1 MSEEQHGSEENGGI
15 RINKFLASCGIDSRR
30 VADRLIEEGRVE
42 VNGKVIDT
50 PGMRVTEKDFVKV
63 DGRHMTP
70 MEEVVVL
77 LNKPRG
83 YVCSREAQGAIG
95 TVYDLLPPRLRHLN
109 YVGRL
114 DADSEGLL
122 IMTNKGELTQ
132 TLSHPTGGI
141 EKEYWV
147 TVDQNFDNSVLM
159 QFLRGVRIPEGNAK
173 AKYVCRASA
182 RRACIVLE
190 QGLKRQ
196 VRQMFQCLGLRV
208 RKLVR
213 VRIGSLW
220 GGDLEPGSWRFL
232 DDADVALLLKNPPR
246 QRKYLGASQLVA
258 GTSAKGEQS
267 GKDNDSDEGYVFNP
281 EDFEAGDS
289 YEPTPEMKTRF
300 ADTEDEDEI
309 KDGEDLRDDS
319 GFRSRERREDGFRGR
334 REGGFQRREGGFGG
348 NRREGGF
355 QRREGGF
362 RGDRRE
368 GGFQRREGGFGGDR
382 REGGFQRR
390 EGGFGGDRREGGFK
404 RREGGFGGD
413 RREGGFQ
420 RREGGFGGDR
430 REGGFQRREGGFGG
444 DRREGG
450 FQRREGGFGGDRREG
465 GFQRR
470 EGGFGGDRREGGFK
484 RREGGFGGDRREGGF
499 QRREGGFGG
508 DRREGGFQRREGG
521 FGGDRREGG
530 FQRREGGFGGDR
542 REGGFKRRE
551 GGFGGD
557 RREGGFQRREGGF
570 RKPGFGGRSS
580 GGFSR
585 GNRGR

>member
-182 RRACIVLE
+182 RRACVVLE

-334 REGGFQRREGGFGG
+334 REGGFGG

-368 GGFQRREGGFGGDR
+368 GGFQCREGGFGGDRREGGFQRREGGFGGDRREGGFKRREGGFGGDR

-390 EGGFGGDRREGGFK
+390 EGGFGGDRREGGFQRREGGFK

-499 QRREGGFGG
+499 QRREGGF
-508 DRREGGFQRREGG
+508 
-521 FGGDRREGG
+521 
-530 FQRREGGFGGDR
+530 
-542 REGGFKRRE
+542 
-551 GGFGGD
+551 
-557 RREGGFQRREGGF
+557 

>member
-1 MSEEQHGSEENGGI
+1 MSEEQYGSEENGGT

-30 VADRLIEEGRVE
+30 VADRLIAEGRVE

-83 YVCSREAQGAIG
+83 YVCSREAQGAVG

-132 TLSHPTGGI
+132 TLTHPSGGI

-232 DDADVALLLKNPPR
+232 DDADEALLLKNPPR

-258 GTSAKGEQS
+258 GSSAKGEQN
-267 GKDNDSDEGYVFNP
+267 GKDSDEGYVFNP
-281 EDFEAGDS
+281 EDFEGGDS
-289 YEPTPEMKTRF
+289 YEPSPEMKTRF
-300 ADTEDEDEI
+300 VDTDDDEI
-309 KDGEDLRDDS
+309 TEGETLRDDS
-319 GFRSRERREDGFRGR
+319 GFRPRGR
-334 REGGFQRREGGFGG
+334 RE
-348 NRREGGF
+348 N
-355 QRREGGF
+355 
-362 RGDRRE
+362 
-368 GGFQRREGGFGGDR
+368 
-382 REGGFQRR
+382 
-390 EGGFGGDRREGGFK
+390 GFGGDRREGGFK

-420 RREGGFGGDR
+420 RREGGFGG
-430 REGGFQRREGGFGG
+430 G
-444 DRREGG
+444 
-450 FQRREGGFGGDRREG
+450 
-465 GFQRR
+465 
-470 EGGFGGDRREGGFK
+470 
-484 RREGGFGGDRREGGF
+484 
-499 QRREGGFGG
+499 
-508 DRREGGFQRREGG
+508 
-521 FGGDRREGG
+521 
-530 FQRREGGFGGDR
+530 
-542 REGGFKRRE
+542 
-551 GGFGGD
+551 

-585 GNRGR
+585 GGRGR

>member
-50 PGMRVTEKDFVKV
+50 PGMKVTDKDFVKV

-220 GGDLEPGSWRFL
+220 GGDLDPGSWRFM

-246 QRKYLGASQLVA
+246 QRKYLGAAQLA
-258 GTSAKGEQS
+258 TGTSAKTEQS
-267 GKDNDSDEGYVFNP
+267 GSASDSDEGYVFNP
-281 EDFEAGDS
+281 DDFEAGES
-289 YEPTPEMKTRF
+289 YEPSPEMKTRF
-300 ADTEDEDEI
+300 ADTDEQDEVAEG
-309 KDGEDLRDDS
+309 DVMRDDS
-319 GFRSRERREDGFRGR
+319 FRFRDRRNDRSDDFRGRREGGFGGDR
-334 REGGFQRREGGFGG
+334 REGGFQRREGGF
-348 NRREGGF
+348 NR
-355 QRREGGF
+355 
-362 RGDRRE
+362 DRRE

-390 EGGFGGDRREGGFK
+390 EGGFNRDRREGGFQRREGGFRGDRREGGFQ

-470 EGGFGGDRREGGFK
+470 EGGFGGDRREGGFQ
-484 RREGGFGGDRREGGF
+484 RHEGGFGGDRREGGF

-530 FQRREGGFGGDR
+530 FQRREGGF
-542 REGGFKRRE
+542 
-551 GGFGGD
+551 
-557 RREGGFQRREGGF
+557 QRREGGF

-585 GNRGR
+585 GGRGR

>member
-50 PGMRVTEKDFVKV
+50 PGMKVTDKDFVKV

-220 GGDLEPGSWRFL
+220 GGDLDPGSWRFM

-246 QRKYLGASQLVA
+246 QRKYLGAAQLVT
-258 GTSAKGEQS
+258 GTSAKTEQS
-267 GKDNDSDEGYVFNP
+267 GSASDSDEGYVFNP
-281 EDFEAGDS
+281 DDFEAGES
-289 YEPTPEMKTRF
+289 YEPSPEMKTRF
-300 ADTEDEDEI
+300 ADTDEQDEVAEG
-309 KDGEDLRDDS
+309 DVMRDDS
-319 GFRSRERREDGFRGR
+319 FRSRDRRNDRSDDFRGCREGGFQRREGGFGGDRREGGFQRREGGFNRDR

-348 NRREGGF
+348 DRREGGFQRREGDFNRDRREGGFQRREGGFRGDRREGGF

-368 GGFQRREGGFGGDR
+368 GGFQRREGGFGGN
-382 REGGFQRR
+382 
-390 EGGFGGDRREGGFK
+390 
-404 RREGGFGGD
+404 

-430 REGGFQRREGGFGG
+430 REGGFQRREGSFGG
-444 DRREGG
+444 NRREGG
-450 FQRREGGFGGDRREG
+450 FQRREGGFGGE
-465 GFQRR
+465 
-470 EGGFGGDRREGGFK
+470 
-484 RREGGFGGDRREGGF
+484 
-499 QRREGGFGG
+499 
-508 DRREGGFQRREGG
+508 
-521 FGGDRREGG
+521 
-530 FQRREGGFGGDR
+530 
-542 REGGFKRRE
+542 
-551 GGFGGD
+551 

-570 RKPGFGGRSS
+570 RKPGFGGRFS

-585 GNRGR
+585 GGRGR

>member
-348 NRREGGF
+348 SRREGGF

-368 GGFQRREGGFGGDR
+368 GGFQRREGGLGGDR

-390 EGGFGGDRREGGFK
+390 EGGFGGDRREGVFK

-430 REGGFQRREGGFGG
+430 REGGFK
-444 DRREGG
+444 
-450 FQRREGGFGGDRREG
+450 
-465 GFQRR
+465 RR

>member
-1 MSEEQHGSEENGGI
+1 MSEEQHGPEENGGI

-50 PGMRVTEKDFVKV
+50 PGMRVTGKDFVKV

-70 MEEVVVL
+70 MEEVVLL

-95 TVYDLLPPRLRHLN
+95 TVYDLLPQRLRHLN

-132 TLSHPTGGI
+132 SLSHPAGGI

-159 QFLRGVRIPEGNAK
+159 QFLRGVRIPEGNAR

-232 DDADVALLLKNPPR
+232 NDEDVALALKNPPR

-258 GTSAKGEQS
+258 GGTAAED
-267 GKDNDSDEGYVFNP
+267 GKDDEEGYVFNP

-300 ADTEDEDEI
+300 ADTADEDEV
-309 KDGEDLRDDS
+309 KGSKGLQDNS
-319 GFRSRERREDGFRGR
+319 GFRFRERRRDGSRGGRRDHENGFGEGR
-334 REGGFQRREGGFGG
+334 REGR
-348 NRREGGF
+348 
-355 QRREGGF
+355 
-362 RGDRRE
+362 
-368 GGFQRREGGFGGDR
+368 FQRREGGFGGDR
-382 REGGFQRR
+382 REGRFQRR
-390 EGGFGGDRREGGFK
+390 EDGFGGDRREGRFQ
-404 RREGGFGGD
+404 RRKDGFGGD
-413 RREGGFQ
+413 RREGRFQ
-420 RREGGFGGDR
+420 RREDSFGGGRREGRFQRREDSFGGDR
-430 REGGFQRREGGFGG
+430 REGRFQRREDGFEG

-450 FQRREGGFGGDRREG
+450 FRRREDGFGEDRRKGGFRRRKGGFEGDRRES
-465 GFQRR
+465 R
-470 EGGFGGDRREGGFK
+470 
-484 RREGGFGGDRREGGF
+484 
-499 QRREGGFGG
+499 
-508 DRREGGFQRREGG
+508 
-521 FGGDRREGG
+521 
-530 FQRREGGFGGDR
+530 
-542 REGGFKRRE
+542 
-551 GGFGGD
+551 
-557 RREGGFQRREGGF
+557 F
-570 RKPGFGGRSS
+570 RKPGFGDRYS
-580 GGFSR
+580 GGFSH

>member
-50 PGMRVTEKDFVKV
+50 PGMKVTDKDFVKV

-220 GGDLEPGSWRFL
+220 GGDLDPGSWRFM

-246 QRKYLGASQLVA
+246 QRKYLGAAQLA
-258 GTSAKGEQS
+258 TGTSAKTEQS
-267 GKDNDSDEGYVFNP
+267 GSASDSDEGYVFNP
-281 EDFEAGDS
+281 DDFEAGE
-289 YEPTPEMKTRF
+289 Y
-300 ADTEDEDEI
+300 
-309 KDGEDLRDDS
+309 L
-319 GFRSRERREDGFRGR
+319 
-334 REGGFQRREGGFGG
+334 
-348 NRREGGF
+348 
-355 QRREGGF
+355 
-362 RGDRRE
+362 
-368 GGFQRREGGFGGDR
+368 
-382 REGGFQRR
+382 
-390 EGGFGGDRREGGFK
+390 
-404 RREGGFGGD
+404 
-413 RREGGFQ
+413 
-420 RREGGFGGDR
+420 
-430 REGGFQRREGGFGG
+430 
-444 DRREGG
+444 
-450 FQRREGGFGGDRREG
+450 
-465 GFQRR
+465 
-470 EGGFGGDRREGGFK
+470 
-484 RREGGFGGDRREGGF
+484 
-499 QRREGGFGG
+499 
-508 DRREGGFQRREGG
+508 
-521 FGGDRREGG
+521 
-530 FQRREGGFGGDR
+530 
-542 REGGFKRRE
+542 
-551 GGFGGD
+551 
-557 RREGGFQRREGGF
+557 
-570 RKPGFGGRSS
+570 
-580 GGFSR
+580 
-585 GNRGR
+585 

>member
-50 PGMRVTEKDFVKV
+50 PGMKVTDKDFVKV

-220 GGDLEPGSWRFL
+220 GGDLDPGSWRFM

-246 QRKYLGASQLVA
+246 QRKYLGAAQLA
-258 GTSAKGEQS
+258 TGTSAKTEQS
-267 GKDNDSDEGYVFNP
+267 GSASDSDEGYVFNP
-281 EDFEAGDS
+281 DDFEAGES
-289 YEPTPEMKTRF
+289 YEPSPEMKTRF
-300 ADTEDEDEI
+300 ADTDEQDEVAEG
-309 KDGEDLRDDS
+309 DVMRDDS
-319 GFRSRERREDGFRGR
+319 FRFRDRRNDRSDDFRGRREGGFGGDR
-334 REGGFQRREGGFGG
+334 REGGFQRREGGF
-348 NRREGGF
+348 NR
-355 QRREGGF
+355 
-362 RGDRRE
+362 DRRE

-390 EGGFGGDRREGGFK
+390 EGGFNR
-404 RREGGFGGD
+404 D

-470 EGGFGGDRREGGFK
+470 EGGFGGDRREGGFQ
-484 RREGGFGGDRREGGF
+484 RHEGGFGGDRREGGF

-530 FQRREGGFGGDR
+530 FQRHEGGFGGDR
-542 REGGFKRRE
+542 REGGFQ
-551 GGFGGD
+551 

-585 GNRGR
+585 GGRGR

>member
-30 VADRLIEEGRVE
+30 VADRLIGEGRVE

-132 TLSHPTGGI
+132 VLSHPTGGI

-159 QFLRGVRIPEGNAK
+159 QFLRGVRIPEGNAR

-220 GGDLEPGSWRFL
+220 GGDLEPGSWKFL
-232 DDADVALLLKNPPR
+232 DDADVALTLKNPPR

-258 GTSAKGEQS
+258 GGGSKGEQA
-267 GKDNDSDEGYVFNP
+267 GRGVDSDEDYVFNP

-300 ADTEDEDEI
+300 VETEDEREV
-309 KDGEDLRDDS
+309 KEDGYFRGDS
-319 GFRSRERREDGFRGR
+319 GFRSRDRRGDFHR
-334 REGGFQRREGGFGG
+334 REGGFQRCESGFG
-348 NRREGGF
+348 R
-355 QRREGGF
+355 
-362 RGDRRE
+362 DRR
-368 GGFQRREGGFGGDR
+368 
-382 REGGFQRR
+382 
-390 EGGFGGDRREGGFK
+390 
-404 RREGGFGGD
+404 
-413 RREGGFQ
+413 
-420 RREGGFGGDR
+420 
-430 REGGFQRREGGFGG
+430 
-444 DRREGG
+444 
-450 FQRREGGFGGDRREG
+450 
-465 GFQRR
+465 
-470 EGGFGGDRREGGFK
+470 
-484 RREGGFGGDRREGGF
+484 
-499 QRREGGFGG
+499 
-508 DRREGGFQRREGG
+508 
-521 FGGDRREGG
+521 
-530 FQRREGGFGGDR
+530 
-542 REGGFKRRE
+542 
-551 GGFGGD
+551 
-557 RREGGFQRREGGF
+557 
-570 RKPGFGGRSS
+570 
-580 GGFSR
+580 
-585 GNRGR
+585 

>member
-348 NRREGGF
+348 SRREGGF

-362 RGDRRE
+362 R
-368 GGFQRREGGFGGDR
+368 
-382 REGGFQRR
+382 
-390 EGGFGGDRREGGFK
+390 
-404 RREGGFGGD
+404 GD

-542 REGGFKRRE
+542 REGGFQRREGGFGGDRREGGFQRREGGFGGDRREGGFKRRE

>member
-182 RRACIVLE
+182 RHACVVLE

-267 GKDNDSDEGYVFNP
+267 GKNADSDEGYVFNP

-309 KDGEDLRDDS
+309 KEGEDLRDDS

-382 REGGFQRR
+382 REGGFR
-390 EGGFGGDRREGGFK
+390 

-420 RREGGFGGDR
+420 
-430 REGGFQRREGGFGG
+430 
-444 DRREGG
+444 
-450 FQRREGGFGGDRREG
+450 
-465 GFQRR
+465 
-470 EGGFGGDRREGGFK
+470 

>member
-30 VADRLIEEGRVE
+30 VADRLIGEGRVE

-132 TLSHPTGGI
+132 VLSHPTGGI

-220 GGDLEPGSWRFL
+220 GGDLEPGGWKFL
-232 DDADVALLLKNPPR
+232 AGDIFLREGHTGIIVSVSGNSFTTVE
-246 QRKYLGASQLVA
+246 GNTG
-258 GTSAKGEQS
+258 GTSNCRTVGSHTWSFAG
-267 GKDNDSDEGYVFNP
+267 GNYDYVFNP

-300 ADTEDEDEI
+300 VETEDEREV
-309 KDGEDLRDDS
+309 KEDGYFRGDS
-319 GFRSRERREDGFRGR
+319 GFRSRDRRGDFHRRGDGFRGRCGDGALRREAGFKEERRKGGFQRREGGFGRDRREGGFQHQEGGFRENR
-334 REGGFQRREGGFGG
+334 REGGFQRREGGFGRDRREG
-348 NRREGGF
+348 GFQHQERGFRENRREGGF

-362 RGDRRE
+362 ERDRR
-368 GGFQRREGGFGGDR
+368 G
-382 REGGFQRR
+382 
-390 EGGFGGDRREGGFK
+390 
-404 RREGGFGGD
+404 
-413 RREGGFQ
+413 
-420 RREGGFGGDR
+420 
-430 REGGFQRREGGFGG
+430 
-444 DRREGG
+444 
-450 FQRREGGFGGDRREG
+450 
-465 GFQRR
+465 
-470 EGGFGGDRREGGFK
+470 
-484 RREGGFGGDRREGGF
+484 
-499 QRREGGFGG
+499 
-508 DRREGGFQRREGG
+508 
-521 FGGDRREGG
+521 
-530 FQRREGGFGGDR
+530 
-542 REGGFKRRE
+542 
-551 GGFGGD
+551 
-557 RREGGFQRREGGF
+557 GGFQRREGGF

-580 GGFSR
+580 SSFSR
-585 GNRGR
+585 GNRGH

>member
-319 GFRSRERREDGFRGR
+319 GFRSRERRGDFNRREDGFRG
-334 REGGFQRREGGFGG
+334 
-348 NRREGGF
+348 
-355 QRREGGF
+355 
-362 RGDRRE
+362 
-368 GGFQRREGGFGGDR
+368 R

-413 RREGGFQ
+413 RREGGF
-420 RREGGFGGDR
+420 R
-430 REGGFQRREGGFGG
+430 RREGGFGG

-484 RREGGFGGDRREGGF
+484 RREGGFGGE
-499 QRREGGFGG
+499 
-508 DRREGGFQRREGG
+508 
-521 FGGDRREGG
+521 
-530 FQRREGGFGGDR
+530 
-542 REGGFKRRE
+542 
-551 GGFGGD
+551 

>member
-334 REGGFQRREGGFGG
+334 REGGFGGS
-348 NRREGGF
+348 
-355 QRREGGF
+355 
-362 RGDRRE
+362 
-368 GGFQRREGGFGGDR
+368 R

-413 RREGGFQ
+413 RREGGFKRREGGFQ

-465 GFQRR
+465 GFQ
-470 EGGFGGDRREGGFK
+470 

>member
-334 REGGFQRREGGFGG
+334 REGGFQRREGGF
-348 NRREGGF
+348 R
-355 QRREGGF
+355 
-362 RGDRRE
+362 
-368 GGFQRREGGFGGDR
+368 GDR

-420 RREGGFGGDR
+420 
-430 REGGFQRREGGFGG
+430 
-444 DRREGG
+444 
-450 FQRREGGFGGDRREG
+450 
-465 GFQRR
+465 
-470 EGGFGGDRREGGFK
+470 
-484 RREGGFGGDRREGGF
+484 
-499 QRREGGFGG
+499 
-508 DRREGGFQRREGG
+508 
-521 FGGDRREGG
+521 
-530 FQRREGGFGGDR
+530 R